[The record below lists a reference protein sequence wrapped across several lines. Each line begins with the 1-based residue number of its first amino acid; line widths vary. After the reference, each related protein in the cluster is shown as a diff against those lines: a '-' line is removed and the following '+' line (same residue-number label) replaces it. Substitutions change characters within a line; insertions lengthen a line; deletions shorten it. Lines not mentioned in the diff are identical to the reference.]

1 MPSQRFT
8 LARVTLCEALSM
20 LFENILGAI
29 VTIVI
34 LVYLV
39 IALIRPE
46 RF

>member
-1 MPSQRFT
+1 MI
-8 LARVTLCEALSM
+8 
-20 LFENILGAI
+20 FENILGAI
-29 VTIVI
+29 VTIAL

>member
-1 MPSQRFT
+1 MTFD
-8 LARVTLCEALSM
+8 M
-20 LFENILGAI
+20 ILGAI
-29 VTIVI
+29 VTVGL